1 MENGG
6 AASSESFHCCESVG
20 LGGADCLLVARRG
33 AISTSKRNYW
43 PGDMKSKDA
52 SDLTGGD
59 SPQYRMT
66 YRDVHRRRAG
76 EGLFNKCEVIHSLKD
91 K

>member
-20 LGGADCLLVARRG
+20 LGGADCLLITG
-33 AISTSKRNYW
+33 LDAIRTSKCNYW
-43 PGDMKSKDA
+43 PRDMKSKDA

-59 SPQYRMT
+59 SPQY
-66 YRDVHRRRAG
+66 
-76 EGLFNKCEVIHSLKD
+76 
-91 K
+91 